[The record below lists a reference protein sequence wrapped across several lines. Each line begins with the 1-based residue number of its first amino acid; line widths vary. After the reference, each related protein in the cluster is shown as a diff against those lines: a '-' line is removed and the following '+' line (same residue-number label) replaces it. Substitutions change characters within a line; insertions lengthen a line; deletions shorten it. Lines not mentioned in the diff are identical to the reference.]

1 MYTSGMSFRNNNN
14 NSAEENL
21 IFFSTSDLRSCI
33 SVFTQLGAREALH
46 AAVQEP
52 VPPPHRPLP
61 LHPQHRLARPDVAR
75 RLAQLQ
81 RPQASIINL
90 LTHLSID

>member
-1 MYTSGMSFRNNNN
+1 MNIRF
-14 NSAEENL
+14 
-21 IFFSTSDLRSCI
+21 
-33 SVFTQLGAREALH
+33 QPGAREALY

-81 RPQASIINL
+81 RPQTPPRPL
-90 LTHLSID
+90 HLRLPRGRPRRPHGD